1 MEWFLYISIGF
12 IWGLMVLLYLIYRN
26 QFNDRKKLVLPEH
39 QPPAMARDYFI
50 PSMTITLR
58 KYNDFKPKNTLL
70 KHNFVEIP
78 NVDLLDVDVIHY
90 PPAPSPAPPVS
101 PTIEYTSFLLE

>member
-26 QFNDRKKLVLPEH
+26 QFETNH

-90 PPAPSPAPPVS
+90 PPAPPPAPPVS